1 MDTALITIPALETEE
16 PVEPDNSSEGYVRAE
31 HFDLNTAK
39 ANGDLGL
46 IEDIENDYVQITFT
60 QNNQSYLVCSESW
73 SSNATSCLIRVE
85 DLIVEDEFGNVITKP
100 NYVGFY
106 NRTYSQKVDQYRIV
120 DNEKI
125 REINRDYRNKD
136 AVTDVISFAFE
147 EVNDVEYTDIR
158 FLGEIYISY
167 ERCVSQA
174 EDYGHSVKREFCY
187 LAVHG
192 LLHLLGYDHMTDED
206 KKEMRTLEEEIL
218 SEYDIKR

>member
-1 MDTALITIPALETEE
+1 MEE
-16 PVEPDNSSEGYVRAE
+16 YIFNTTDKDVDIYELDSIIKFACNHLNVENPL
-31 HFDLNTAK
+31 LN
-39 ANGDLGL
+39 
-46 IEDIENDYVQITFT
+46 II
-60 QNNQSYLVCSESW
+60 
-73 SSNATSCLIRVE
+73 
-85 DLIVEDEFGNVITKP
+85 
-100 NYVGFY
+100 
-106 NRTYSQKVDQYRIV
+106 IV

-174 EDYGHSVKREFCY
+174 EDFGHSVKREFCY

-192 LLHLLGYDHMTDED
+192 LLHLLGYDHMVEED
-206 KKEMRTLEEEIL
+206 KKVMRALEEEIL

>member
-1 MDTALITIPALETEE
+1 MKDYIFNTT
-16 PVEPDNSSEGYVRAE
+16 SEDV
-31 HFDLNTAK
+31 DLKELDKVIQFACK
-39 ANGDLGL
+39 HM
-46 IEDIENDYVQITFT
+46 
-60 QNNQSYLVCSESW
+60 
-73 SSNATSCLIRVE
+73 
-85 DLIVEDEFGNVITKP
+85 NVLNPLLNII
-100 NYVGFY
+100 
-106 NRTYSQKVDQYRIV
+106 IV

-125 REINRDYRNKD
+125 KEINREYRNKD

-147 EVNDVEYTDIR
+147 EVSDFEYSDIR

-174 EDYGHSVKREFCY
+174 IDYGHSVKREFCY

-218 SEYDIKR
+218 NEYDIKR